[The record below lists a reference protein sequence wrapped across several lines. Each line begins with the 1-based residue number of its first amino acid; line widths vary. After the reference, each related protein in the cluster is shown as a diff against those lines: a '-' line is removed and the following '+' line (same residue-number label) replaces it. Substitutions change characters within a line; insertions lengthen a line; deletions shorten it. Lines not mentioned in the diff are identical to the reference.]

1 MSQFLKTSSTLQHTI
16 PVLIDTQMKLYA
28 QGSSMDPLTLQETLI
43 STIRQLERL
52 KPNFRL
58 SEEAYDL
65 ESAVNKLTEQLFS
78 LQSLSSYKGSES
90 DISLSIELLKSL
102 SDKAHHSIEQGIGL
116 DDPRLIINESLRV
129 NIQLSKITLGEMNA
143 Y

>member
-1 MSQFLKTSSTLQHTI
+1 
-16 PVLIDTQMKLYA
+16 
-28 QGSSMDPLTLQETLI
+28 MDPLTLQETLI
-43 STIRQLERL
+43 STIRQLERF
-52 KPNFRL
+52 KPNIRL

-65 ESAVNKLTEQLFS
+65 ESAVSKLTEQLFS
-78 LQSLSSYKGSES
+78 LQSLSSFKGSES

-102 SDKAHHSIEQGIGL
+102 SNKAHNSIEQGIGL

-129 NIQLSKITLGEMNA
+129 NSQLSKITLGEMNT